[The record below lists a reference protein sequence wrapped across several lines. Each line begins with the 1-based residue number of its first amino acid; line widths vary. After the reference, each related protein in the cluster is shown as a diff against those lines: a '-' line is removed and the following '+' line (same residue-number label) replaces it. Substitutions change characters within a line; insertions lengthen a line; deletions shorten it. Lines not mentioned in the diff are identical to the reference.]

1 MIQVPDDNEL
11 ILVDPSR
18 FRVYPVNKKCEL
30 RAFVDSYPDQLGYDE
45 PRSYFF
51 EFTNRIENISDEKE
65 VILMEKQVML
75 SFIVIRKP

>member
-30 RAFVDSYPDQLGYDE
+30 RAFVDSHPDQLGYDE